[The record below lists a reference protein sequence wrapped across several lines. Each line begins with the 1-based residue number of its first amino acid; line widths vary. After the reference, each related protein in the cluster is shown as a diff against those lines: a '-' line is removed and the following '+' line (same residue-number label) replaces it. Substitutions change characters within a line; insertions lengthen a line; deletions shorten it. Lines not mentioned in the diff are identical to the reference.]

1 MEEIFS
7 TIRPANETLRLLVL
21 HSSEDSLGLDIAN
34 GIVARLNGVVVSDV
48 QRFEHYG
55 ELVDQLERVKAESFH
70 AVLFVVH
77 GNKLSHKMRPAN
89 DRDNAGEVLRTS
101 FAELLPS
108 FKHYLRDCLVLFG
121 VCHFGAGELCAALK
135 GNVAAVAAVAPNT
148 TISNREIVLH
158 YGNVLLEL
166 AKDKA
171 DIRAEQVS
179 AACNRLPSDFRS
191 HIVVY
196 AEDGSGDCP

>member
-1 MEEIFS
+1 MEEIFG

-21 HSSEDSLGLDIAN
+21 HSTEDSLGLDIAN
-34 GIVARLNGVVVSDV
+34 GVSTRLNGFVFTDV

-55 ELVDQLERVKAESFH
+55 ELVEQLERVKAESFH

-89 DRDNAGEVLRTS
+89 DLDNDGEVLRTS
-101 FAELLPS
+101 FPELLPS
-108 FKHYLRDCLVLFG
+108 FKDYLRDCFVLFG
-121 VCHFGAGELCAALK
+121 VCHFGAGELCDALK

-148 TISNREIVLH
+148 TISNRDIVLH
-158 YGNVLLEL
+158 YGDMLLDL
-166 AKDKA
+166 AKDKVA
-171 DIRAEQVS
+171 IRAEQVS
-179 AACNRLPSDFRS
+179 AACNRLPSEFRS
-191 HIVVY
+191 RIMVF